1 MMMKQKTYLLLL
13 AVCTLGCATI
23 TTSCKSHYQLNTTQG
38 VTRTRILI
46 DERWDATPDA
56 KAAAWL
62 SPYKSKVD
70 SIMSPVVGRVAHDMA
85 AQRPESDLSN
95 LLADIMVWA
104 AKDYGET
111 VDFGVY
117 NMGGIRAALNKGDV
131 TWGDVL
137 AIAPFENKIC
147 FLTLSGKDVLELF
160 HNMACTG
167 GEAVSKEVRLEIET
181 YGNLQGK
188 VLSAT
193 VNGKPIDP
201 NASYRIATIDY
212 LAQGNDQMTAFKL
225 KTNFNAPSAETNNS
239 RFIILNY
246 FKKHLAEGKTI
257 DAKVEGRIKRTMGKR
272 E

>member
-1 MMMKQKTYLLLL
+1 MMTKHNTYLLPL
-13 AVCTLGCATI
+13 AACALGCAAVA
-23 TTSCKSHYQLNTTQG
+23 TSCKSHYQLDTAKG
-38 VTRTRILI
+38 VTRTRILV
-46 DERWDATPDA
+46 DSRWDAKPDA
-56 KAAAWL
+56 AAAAWL
-62 SPYKSKVD
+62 TPYKSKVD

-85 AQRPESDLSN
+85 AKRPESDLSN

-117 NMGGIRAALNKGDV
+117 NMGGIRAALSKGDV

-181 YGNLQGK
+181 HGNLQGK
-188 VLSAT
+188 VVSAT
-193 VNGKPIDP
+193 VGGKPVDP
-201 NASYRIATIDY
+201 KASYRIATIDY
-212 LAQGNDQMTAFKL
+212 LAQGNDHMTAFKA
-225 KTNFNAPSAETNNS
+225 KTNYNAPSAESNNS
-239 RFIILNY
+239 RYIIMNY
-246 FKKHLAEGKTI
+246 FKSHLAEGKTI
-257 DAKVEGRIKRTMGKR
+257 DASVEGRIKRVSDK
-272 E
+272 

>member
-1 MMMKQKTYLLLL
+1 MTFAACL
-13 AVCTLGCATI
+13 LGCATVAI
-23 TTSCKSHYQLNTTQG
+23 SCKSHYQLNTTQG
-38 VTRTRILI
+38 VVKTRILI
-46 DERWDATPDA
+46 DQRWDATPDA
-56 KAAAWL
+56 KAVAWL
-62 SPYKSKVD
+62 APYKSKVD
-70 SIMSPVVGRVAHDMA
+70 SIMSPVMGRVAHDMA
-85 AQRPESDLSN
+85 AERPESDLSN

-181 YGNLQGK
+181 YGNNQGK

-193 VNGKPIDP
+193 VGGKPVDP
-201 NASYRIATIDY
+201 KASYRIVTIDY
-212 LAQGNDQMTAFKL
+212 LAQGNDKMTAFKA
-225 KTNFNAPSAETNNS
+225 KTNYNAPSDESNNS
-239 RFIILNY
+239 RYIIMNY
-246 FKKHLAEGKTI
+246 FKRHMEEGITI
-257 DAKVEGRIKRTMGKR
+257 DSKVEGRIKRVLINKQD
-272 E
+272 